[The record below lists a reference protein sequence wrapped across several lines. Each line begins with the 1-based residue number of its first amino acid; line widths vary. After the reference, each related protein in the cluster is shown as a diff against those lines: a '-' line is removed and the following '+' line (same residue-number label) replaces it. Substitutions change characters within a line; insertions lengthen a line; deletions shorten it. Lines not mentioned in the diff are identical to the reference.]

1 MIHLVLDDFCDEA
14 FESLFLHAEKLVAVL
29 DLDLLIARGFPL
41 AGKGEAA
48 LLGFVGAGSGKALGI
63 VHDDDILPL
72 TEGDDGFG
80 KADHVRGEP
89 CAGVSMGGEGVFQV
103 FGDGLVFE
111 SGGRSLL
118 LKKYD
123 VFYNVSFHGM
133 SFLRE
138 GERGKM
144 GKRGRRFVLESPF
157 EPAGPIESAFFYY
170 TKEGIIMAK
179 VIVISG
185 HPHLERSIMNKT
197 ILEELKK
204 AAEGGASI
212 AIDDIAEKGC
222 CHLDVAAEQALLKEA
237 DTIVFQFP
245 VYWFNAPAMLKHWY
259 EEVFTPGFAHGEG
272 ASGLKGKKLIISATA
287 GAPDGAY
294 STAGMGHTLDEFFDN
309 FYVMAAMTGME
320 MAKPILTYG
329 AMFIPGVSTE
339 ADKEKLVSLAKE
351 HAKKLLEEIGD

>member
-1 MIHLVLDDFCDEA
+1 
-14 FESLFLHAEKLVAVL
+14 
-29 DLDLLIARGFPL
+29 
-41 AGKGEAA
+41 
-48 LLGFVGAGSGKALGI
+48 
-63 VHDDDILPL
+63 
-72 TEGDDGFG
+72 
-80 KADHVRGEP
+80 
-89 CAGVSMGGEGVFQV
+89 
-103 FGDGLVFE
+103 
-111 SGGRSLL
+111 
-118 LKKYD
+118 
-123 VFYNVSFHGM
+123 
-133 SFLRE
+133 
-138 GERGKM
+138 
-144 GKRGRRFVLESPF
+144 
-157 EPAGPIESAFFYY
+157 
-170 TKEGIIMAK
+170 MAK

-204 AAEGGASI
+204 AADGGASI

-222 CHLDVAAEQALLKEA
+222 CHLDVAVEQALLKEA

-339 ADKEKLVSLAKE
+339 AD
-351 HAKKLLEEIGD
+351 

>member
-1 MIHLVLDDFCDEA
+1 MVKWGKGA
-14 FESLFLHAEKLVAVL
+14 TGLFLRVL
-29 DLDLLIARGFPL
+29 LNRQDPLHLL
-41 AGKGEAA
+41 
-48 LLGFVGAGSGKALGI
+48 
-63 VHDDDILPL
+63 
-72 TEGDDGFG
+72 
-80 KADHVRGEP
+80 
-89 CAGVSMGGEGVFQV
+89 
-103 FGDGLVFE
+103 
-111 SGGRSLL
+111 
-118 LKKYD
+118 
-123 VFYNVSFHGM
+123 
-133 SFLRE
+133 
-138 GERGKM
+138 
-144 GKRGRRFVLESPF
+144 
-157 EPAGPIESAFFYY
+157 FYY

-339 ADKEKLVSLAKE
+339 ADKEKLVALAKE

>member
-1 MIHLVLDDFCDEA
+1 
-14 FESLFLHAEKLVAVL
+14 
-29 DLDLLIARGFPL
+29 
-41 AGKGEAA
+41 
-48 LLGFVGAGSGKALGI
+48 
-63 VHDDDILPL
+63 
-72 TEGDDGFG
+72 
-80 KADHVRGEP
+80 
-89 CAGVSMGGEGVFQV
+89 
-103 FGDGLVFE
+103 
-111 SGGRSLL
+111 
-118 LKKYD
+118 
-123 VFYNVSFHGM
+123 
-133 SFLRE
+133 
-138 GERGKM
+138 
-144 GKRGRRFVLESPF
+144 
-157 EPAGPIESAFFYY
+157 
-170 TKEGIIMAK
+170 MAK

-272 ASGLKGKKLIISATA
+272 ATGLKGKKFIISATA

-339 ADKEKLVSLAKE
+339 ADKEKLVALAKE

>member
-1 MIHLVLDDFCDEA
+1 
-14 FESLFLHAEKLVAVL
+14 
-29 DLDLLIARGFPL
+29 
-41 AGKGEAA
+41 
-48 LLGFVGAGSGKALGI
+48 
-63 VHDDDILPL
+63 
-72 TEGDDGFG
+72 
-80 KADHVRGEP
+80 
-89 CAGVSMGGEGVFQV
+89 
-103 FGDGLVFE
+103 
-111 SGGRSLL
+111 
-118 LKKYD
+118 
-123 VFYNVSFHGM
+123 
-133 SFLRE
+133 
-138 GERGKM
+138 
-144 GKRGRRFVLESPF
+144 
-157 EPAGPIESAFFYY
+157 
-170 TKEGIIMAK
+170 MAK

-294 STAGMGHTLDEFFDN
+294 STAGMD
-309 FYVMAAMTGME
+309 

-339 ADKEKLVSLAKE
+339 ADKEKLVALAKE
-351 HAKKLLEEIGD
+351 HAKKLLCEIGD

>member
-1 MIHLVLDDFCDEA
+1 
-14 FESLFLHAEKLVAVL
+14 
-29 DLDLLIARGFPL
+29 
-41 AGKGEAA
+41 
-48 LLGFVGAGSGKALGI
+48 
-63 VHDDDILPL
+63 
-72 TEGDDGFG
+72 
-80 KADHVRGEP
+80 
-89 CAGVSMGGEGVFQV
+89 
-103 FGDGLVFE
+103 
-111 SGGRSLL
+111 
-118 LKKYD
+118 
-123 VFYNVSFHGM
+123 
-133 SFLRE
+133 
-138 GERGKM
+138 
-144 GKRGRRFVLESPF
+144 
-157 EPAGPIESAFFYY
+157 
-170 TKEGIIMAK
+170 MAK

-294 STAGMGHTLDEFFDN
+294 STAAPLPGAP
-309 FYVMAAMTGME
+309 AAAGRPDVPQFLRP
-320 MAKPILTYG
+320 AR
-329 AMFIPGVSTE
+329 
-339 ADKEKLVSLAKE
+339 
-351 HAKKLLEEIGD
+351 LLHRRNRL

>member
-1 MIHLVLDDFCDEA
+1 
-14 FESLFLHAEKLVAVL
+14 
-29 DLDLLIARGFPL
+29 
-41 AGKGEAA
+41 
-48 LLGFVGAGSGKALGI
+48 
-63 VHDDDILPL
+63 
-72 TEGDDGFG
+72 
-80 KADHVRGEP
+80 
-89 CAGVSMGGEGVFQV
+89 
-103 FGDGLVFE
+103 
-111 SGGRSLL
+111 
-118 LKKYD
+118 
-123 VFYNVSFHGM
+123 
-133 SFLRE
+133 
-138 GERGKM
+138 
-144 GKRGRRFVLESPF
+144 
-157 EPAGPIESAFFYY
+157 
-170 TKEGIIMAK
+170 MAK

-204 AAEGGASI
+204 AAESGASI

-294 STAGMGHTLDEFFDN
+294 STAGMGHTLDEFFD
-309 FYVMAAMTGME
+309 ME

-339 ADKEKLVSLAKE
+339 TDKEKLISLAKE